1 MSRIGVLLA
10 AGFEEI
16 EAVTIIDVLRRAEL
30 EVIILGV
37 DGRTISGAHG
47 LQVAADQSLA
57 DTQEEDWDAIVLP
70 GGLPGATNLRDNP
83 EVIELIRS
91 THSRGGML
99 AAICAAPIVLGRAGV
114 LQERRATCYPGFE
127 EGLDGAKCSE
137 ERVVVDGNITTSRGP
152 GTSLDFSLSLVAQLK
167 DQQTAD
173 ALREGMLVSA

>member
-30 EVIILGV
+30 DVIILGV
-37 DGRTISGAHG
+37 DGDAISGAHG

-99 AAICAAPIVLGRAGV
+99 AAICAAPIVLGRA
-114 LQERRATCYPGFE
+114 
-127 EGLDGAKCSE
+127 
-137 ERVVVDGNITTSRGP
+137 
-152 GTSLDFSLSLVAQLK
+152 
-167 DQQTAD
+167 
-173 ALREGMLVSA
+173 

>member
-30 EVIILGV
+30 DVIILGV
-37 DGRTISGAHG
+37 DGDAISGAHG

-91 THSRGGML
+91 THSRGGLL

-114 LQERRATCYPGFE
+114 LRERRATCYPGFE

-152 GTSLDFSLSLVAQLK
+152 GT
-167 DQQTAD
+167 
-173 ALREGMLVSA
+173 

>member
-10 AGFEEI
+10 TGFEEI

-30 EVIILGV
+30 DVIILGV
-37 DGRTISGAHG
+37 DGDAISGAHG
-47 LQVAADQSLA
+47 LQVAVDQSLA
-57 DTQEEDWDAIVLP
+57 DGQEENWDALVLP

-83 EVIELIRS
+83 RVIERIRS

-127 EGLDGAKCSE
+127 EGLKGAKCSE
-137 ERVVVDGNITTSRGP
+137 ERVVVDGNITTCLLY
-152 GTSLDFSLSLVAQLK
+152 TSPSPRD
-167 DQQTAD
+167 
-173 ALREGMLVSA
+173 

>member
-10 AGFEEI
+10 TGFEEI

-30 EVIILGV
+30 DVIILGV
-37 DGRTISGAHG
+37 DGDAISGAHG
-47 LQVAADQSLA
+47 LQVAVDQSLA
-57 DTQEEDWDAIVLP
+57 DGQEENWDALVLP

-91 THSRGGML
+91 THSRGGIL

-114 LQERRATCYPGFE
+114 LRERRATCYPGFE

-152 GTSLDFSLSLVAQLK
+152 GTSLDFSLSLGAQLK

-173 ALREGMLVSA
+173 ALREGMLVKS

>member
-10 AGFEEI
+10 TGFEEI

-57 DTQEEDWDAIVLP
+57 EGQEEDWDAIALP

-83 EVIELIRS
+83 RVIELIR
-91 THSRGGML
+91 
-99 AAICAAPIVLGRAGV
+99 APR
-114 LQERRATCYPGFE
+114 
-127 EGLDGAKCSE
+127 
-137 ERVVVDGNITTSRGP
+137 
-152 GTSLDFSLSLVAQLK
+152 
-167 DQQTAD
+167 
-173 ALREGMLVSA
+173 

>member
-1 MSRIGVLLA
+1 
-10 AGFEEI
+10 
-16 EAVTIIDVLRRAEL
+16 
-30 EVIILGV
+30 
-37 DGRTISGAHG
+37 
-47 LQVAADQSLA
+47 
-57 DTQEEDWDAIVLP
+57 
-70 GGLPGATNLRDNP
+70 
-83 EVIELIRS
+83 
-91 THSRGGML
+91 ML